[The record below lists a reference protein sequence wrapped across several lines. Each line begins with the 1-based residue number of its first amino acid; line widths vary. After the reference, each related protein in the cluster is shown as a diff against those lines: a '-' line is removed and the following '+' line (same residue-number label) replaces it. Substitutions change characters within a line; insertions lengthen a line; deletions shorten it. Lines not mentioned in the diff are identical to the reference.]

1 MYGKWEMHK
10 KFRLVNLNE
19 KSTYETLAWN
29 ANIIAKIRCEG
40 VDWIKQFQDMT
51 QLWTCEHDSELWVP

>member
-1 MYGKWEMHK
+1 MHK

-51 QLWTCEHDSELWVP
+51 QLWTCEHDSEL